1 MAKQAPELLNFNNK
15 QENNGENNRGRLT
28 AYEFNQVVDA
38 VNNNTIDSYNLKQQ
52 MNGLSLSVQNSESDY
67 ESLETKDENT
77 VYLILEE

>member
-1 MAKQAPELLNFNNK
+1 MAEQAPDLLNFNNK

-38 VNNNTIDSYNLKQQ
+38 VNSNTTDSYNLKQQ
-52 MNGLSLSVQNSESDY
+52 MNGLSLSVQSSESDY